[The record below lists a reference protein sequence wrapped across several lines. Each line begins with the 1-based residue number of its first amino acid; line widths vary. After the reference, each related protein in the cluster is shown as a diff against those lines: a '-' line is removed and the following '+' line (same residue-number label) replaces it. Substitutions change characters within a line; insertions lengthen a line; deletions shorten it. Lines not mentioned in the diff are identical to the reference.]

1 MTPTPA
7 AGDPWWLAP
16 AVIGAVVAAIVAAI
30 TLIVNGRRARSDRHR
45 ELFAA
50 AFADIGRYCEFPY
63 IVRRRRHDV
72 PEEERVRISSELSDV
87 QRKLNHNRAVL
98 RVEGPRVAQAYAR
111 LVDATRD
118 VAGGAIRDGWNLAP
132 VTSDAGVHVTD
143 VDLMP
148 IKAYED
154 AYLAAVAD
162 HLALTP
168 WWLRAGCRWLAGRV
182 AIAWRSRRTDPPVD
196 HPQTPP
202 DPLAEAA

>member
-1 MTPTPA
+1 MTPAPA
-7 AGDPWWLAP
+7 AAWWLAP

-30 TLIVNGRRARSDRHR
+30 TLIVNGRRARRDRHR

-50 AFADIGRYCEFPY
+50 AFADIGHYCEFPY

-72 PEEERVRISSELSDV
+72 PEEERLRISTELSEV

-98 RVEGPRVAQAYAR
+98 QVEAPRVAEAYAR
-111 LVDATRD
+111 LVAATRD

-148 IKAYED
+148 IKSYED
-154 AYLAAVAD
+154 AYLTAAAD
-162 HLALTP
+162 HLALAP
-168 WWLRAGCRWLAGRV
+168 WWLHAGGRWVTRKVVGR
-182 AIAWRSRRTDPPVD
+182 WRSRHRGAPVD
-196 HPQTPP
+196 HLEKPP
-202 DPLAEAA
+202 EALGEAA